1 MKKFASLIK
10 TLDST
15 NKTNLKVGALSNYF
29 LKSSNDDVLWAVA
42 LMSHRRPKRPLTTT
56 LLKQWASENSNL
68 PQWLFEESYH
78 IVGDLAETI
87 SLLVT
92 QDDTSSKISLT
103 DCINEIIALRDKSDE
118 EKKIYILKR
127 WKGFNN

>member
-29 LKSSNDDVLWAVA
+29 LKSSNDDVLWAIA

-118 EKKIYILKR
+118 EKKK
-127 WKGFNN
+127 

>member
-15 NKTNLKVGALSNYF
+15 NKTNLKVEALSNYF
-29 LKSSNDDVLWAVA
+29 LKSSNDDMLWAIA

-56 LLKQWASENSNL
+56 LLRQWASEDSNL

-78 IVGDLAETI
+78 IVC
-87 SLLVT
+87 LLY
-92 QDDTSSKISLT
+92 TSPSP
-103 DCINEIIALRDKSDE
+103 RDRQKNRMPSSA
-118 EKKIYILKR
+118 
-127 WKGFNN
+127 